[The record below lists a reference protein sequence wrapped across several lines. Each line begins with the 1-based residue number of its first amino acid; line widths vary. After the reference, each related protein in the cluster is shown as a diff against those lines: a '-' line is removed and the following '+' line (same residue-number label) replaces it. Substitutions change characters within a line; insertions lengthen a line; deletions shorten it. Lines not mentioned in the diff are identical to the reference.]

1 MNALPLLTQSEGLYL
16 SIRPQPQGPAP
27 PVQTELDE
35 AGPAEFVTCD
45 QTIEYGINRL
55 KRHRAVATRFDKL
68 AVRYEATLHIATIN
82 DWLLT
87 SLWVTP

>member
-1 MNALPLLTQSEGLYL
+1 MQLAV
-16 SIRPQPQGPAP
+16 A
-27 PVQTELDE
+27 D
-35 AGPAEFVTCD
+35 PAELVTCD
-45 QTIEYGINRL
+45 QTIECGINRL

-87 SLWVTP
+87 SL

>member
-1 MNALPLLTQSEGLYL
+1 VLGAGRHIAVDTGGLLAVVVTTASLQDRDGAFRITAAL
-16 SIRPQPQGPAP
+16 R
-27 PVQTELDE
+27 E
-35 AGPAEFVTCD
+35 AFS
-45 QTIEYGINRL
+45 

-87 SLWVTP
+87 SL